1 MTREFPS
8 GDISTP
14 LKLTEL
20 KNSSSVS
27 FGLFCAPTASA
38 QLRMERMTKTG
49 FRIFIGS
56 QVGRSVIQRGIRR
69 TQEGDCGRDRRS
81 RAGQRKQS
89 PRVECASTATAGQ
102 TEATR
107 RRDREAQ

>member
-49 FRIFIGS
+49 FRIFIAS
-56 QVGRSVIQRGIRR
+56 QAGRSVIQRGIRGK
-69 TQEGDCGRDRRS
+69 QEAGGGRDKKS
-81 RAGQRKQS
+81 RAGQQRQS
-89 PRVECASTATAGQ
+89 LKVECESSARAGR
-102 TEATR
+102 T
-107 RRDREAQ
+107 